1 VAVDF
6 NVTIGLVAALDST
19 RSYSVKGSDGSDR
32 FVIEAANGEM
42 SFMVTDND
50 TYLQDVTSEII
61 VPMASPIHYF
71 SKGAIVGIMIGSM
84 AFVGIVVV
92 IVVSAVHWRRK
103 HQSPK
108 QMYDSLGGNKDGNI
122 GYYF

>member
-1 VAVDF
+1 VDVDF
-6 NVTIGLVAALDST
+6 NVTIELTAALDST

-32 FVIEAANGEM
+32 FVIEAANSEM
-42 SFMVTDND
+42 SFTVTDNN

-61 VPMASPIHYF
+61 VPMASPIHHF
-71 SKGAIVGIMIGSM
+71 SKGAIVGIVIGSM

-92 IVVSAVHWRRK
+92 IVVSTVHWRMK
-103 HQSPK
+103 HQSLK
-108 QMYDSLGGNKDGNI
+108 QIYDSLDGNKDGNT